1 MNETKQILCGVIR
14 DLLPS
19 YVEQLTG
26 SETNE
31 LVEQHLADCEECR
44 KVVENMKNNEKMS
57 PVIQGEEKA
66 ELDFL
71 KKNKKRTR
79 LIVWCSIVAAVLVI
93 CGAII
98 YAATRPSSY
107 FIVDNGDDGV
117 ITVTA
122 QNAAKGSSGIGYITI
137 AEGQEMEVRTNLT
150 DNSSITIEVLP
161 ANVDA
166 TTKVLMEETFT
177 AINADFYELPAGD
190 YTIRITAKKGAN
202 GDMTIKASGES
213 DAGDNTAS
221 AAD

>member
-1 MNETKQILCGVIR
+1 MNETKQISCGVIR

-44 KVVENMKNNEKMS
+44 KIVGNMKNNEKMS

-79 LIVWCSIVAAVLVI
+79 LIVWCSIIAAVLVI

-122 QNAAKGSSGIGYITI
+122 QNAAKSSGGIGYITI

-161 ANVDA
+161 DNMDA

-177 AINADFYELPAGD
+177 AVNADFYELPAGD
-190 YTIRITAKKGAN
+190 YTIRITAKKGAT

-221 AAD
+221 AAN

>member
-1 MNETKQILCGVIR
+1 MNETKQISCGVIR

-19 YVEQLTG
+19 YVEQLTD
-26 SETNE
+26 SETKE

-190 YTIRITAKKGAN
+190 YTIRITAKKGAT

-221 AAD
+221 AAN

>member
-79 LIVWCSIVAAVLVI
+79 LIVWCSIVAAVSVI

-213 DAGDNTAS
+213 DAGGNTTS

>member
-1 MNETKQILCGVIR
+1 MNETKQISCGVIR

-221 AAD
+221 AAN

>member
-1 MNETKQILCGVIR
+1 MNETKQISCGVIR

-19 YVEQLTG
+19 YVEQLTD

-190 YTIRITAKKGAN
+190 YTIRITAKKGAT

-221 AAD
+221 AAN

>member
-1 MNETKQILCGVIR
+1 MNETKQILCDVIR

-190 YTIRITAKKGAN
+190 YTIRITAKKGAT

-221 AAD
+221 AAN

>member
-1 MNETKQILCGVIR
+1 MNETKQISCGVIR

-19 YVEQLTG
+19 YVEQLTD

-44 KVVENMKNNEKMS
+44 KVVGNMKNNEKMS

-79 LIVWCSIVAAVLVI
+79 LIVWCSIIAAVLVI

-122 QNAAKGSSGIGYITI
+122 QNAAKSSGGIGYITI

-161 ANVDA
+161 ANMDA

-190 YTIRITAKKGAN
+190 YTIRITAKKGAT

-221 AAD
+221 AAN

>member
-1 MNETKQILCGVIR
+1 MNETKQILCDVIR

-221 AAD
+221 AAN

>member
-1 MNETKQILCGVIR
+1 MNETKQISCGVIR

-19 YVEQLTG
+19 YVEQLTD

-44 KVVENMKNNEKMS
+44 KVVGNMKNNEKMS

-79 LIVWCSIVAAVLVI
+79 LIVWCSIIAAVLVI

-122 QNAAKGSSGIGYITI
+122 QNAAKSSGGIGYITI

-161 ANVDA
+161 ANMDA
-166 TTKVLMEETFT
+166 TTKVLMEEMFT
-177 AINADFYELPAGD
+177 AVNADFYELPAGD
-190 YTIRITAKKGAN
+190 YTIRITAKKGAT
-202 GDMTIKASGES
+202 GDMTIKASGNS

>member
-190 YTIRITAKKGAN
+190 YTIRITAKKGAT
-202 GDMTIKASGES
+202 GDMTIKASGNS

>member
-1 MNETKQILCGVIR
+1 MNETKQISCGVIR

-44 KVVENMKNNEKMS
+44 KIVGNMKNNEKMS

-79 LIVWCSIVAAVLVI
+79 LIVWCSIIAAVLVI

-122 QNAAKGSSGIGYITI
+122 QNAAKSSGGIGYITI

-161 ANVDA
+161 ANMDA
-166 TTKVLMEETFT
+166 TTKVLMEEMFT
-177 AINADFYELPAGD
+177 AVNADFYELPAGD
-190 YTIRITAKKGAN
+190 YTIRITAKKGAT
-202 GDMTIKASGES
+202 GDMTIKASGNS

>member
-1 MNETKQILCGVIR
+1 MNETKQISCGVIR

-190 YTIRITAKKGAN
+190 YTIRITAKKGAT

-221 AAD
+221 AAN

>member
-1 MNETKQILCGVIR
+1 MNETKQISCGVIR

-19 YVEQLTG
+19 YVEQLTD

-44 KVVENMKNNEKMS
+44 KVVGNMKNNEKMS

-79 LIVWCSIVAAVLVI
+79 LIVWCSIIAAVLVI

-122 QNAAKGSSGIGYITI
+122 QNAAKSSGGIGYITI

-161 ANVDA
+161 ANMDA

-177 AINADFYELPAGD
+177 AVNADFYELPAGD
-190 YTIRITAKKGAN
+190 YTIRITAKKGAT
-202 GDMTIKASGES
+202 GDMTIKASGNS

-221 AAD
+221 AAN

>member
-1 MNETKQILCGVIR
+1 MNETKQISCGVIR

-19 YVEQLTG
+19 YVEQLTD

-44 KVVENMKNNEKMS
+44 KVVGNMKNNEKMS

-79 LIVWCSIVAAVLVI
+79 LIVWCSIIAAVLVI

-122 QNAAKGSSGIGYITI
+122 QNAAKSSGGIGYITI

-161 ANVDA
+161 DNMDA

-177 AINADFYELPAGD
+177 AVNADFYELPAGD
-190 YTIRITAKKGAN
+190 YTIRITAKKGAT
-202 GDMTIKASGES
+202 GDMTIKASGNS

>member
-1 MNETKQILCGVIR
+1 MNETKQISCGVIR

-44 KVVENMKNNEKMS
+44 KIVGNMKNNEKMS

-79 LIVWCSIVAAVLVI
+79 LIVWCSIIAAVLVI

-122 QNAAKGSSGIGYITI
+122 QNAAKSSGGIGYITI

-161 ANVDA
+161 DNMDA
-166 TTKVLMEETFT
+166 TTKALMEETFT
-177 AINADFYELPAGD
+177 AVNADFYELPAGD
-190 YTIRITAKKGAN
+190 YTIRITAKQGAT
-202 GDMTIKASGES
+202 GDMTNKASGES

-221 AAD
+221 AAN

>member
-1 MNETKQILCGVIR
+1 MNETKQISCGVIR

-19 YVEQLTG
+19 YVEQLTD

-44 KVVENMKNNEKMS
+44 KVVGNMKNNEKMS

-79 LIVWCSIVAAVLVI
+79 LIVWCSIIAAVLVI

-122 QNAAKGSSGIGYITI
+122 QNAAKSSGGIGYITI

-161 ANVDA
+161 ANMDA

-177 AINADFYELPAGD
+177 AVNADFYELPAGD
-190 YTIRITAKKGAN
+190 YTIRITAKKGAT
-202 GDMTIKASGES
+202 GDMTIKASGNS

>member
-190 YTIRITAKKGAN
+190 YTIRITAKKGAT

-221 AAD
+221 AAN

>member
-1 MNETKQILCGVIR
+1 MNETKQISCGVIR

-44 KVVENMKNNEKMS
+44 KVVGNMKNNEKMS

-79 LIVWCSIVAAVLVI
+79 LIVWCSIIAAVLVI

-122 QNAAKGSSGIGYITI
+122 QNAAKSSGGIGYITI

-161 ANVDA
+161 DNMDA

-177 AINADFYELPAGD
+177 AVNADFYELPAGD
-190 YTIRITAKKGAN
+190 YTIRITAKKGAT
-202 GDMTIKASGES
+202 GDMTIKASGNS

>member
-221 AAD
+221 AAN

>member
-1 MNETKQILCGVIR
+1 MNETKQISCGVIR

-19 YVEQLTG
+19 YVEQLTD

-79 LIVWCSIVAAVLVI
+79 LIVWCSIIAAVLVI

-122 QNAAKGSSGIGYITI
+122 QNAAKSSGGIGYITI

-161 ANVDA
+161 DNMDA

-177 AINADFYELPAGD
+177 AVNADFYELPAGD
-190 YTIRITAKKGAN
+190 YTIRITAKKGAT
-202 GDMTIKASGES
+202 GDMTIKASGNS

>member
-14 DLLPS
+14 TD
-19 YVEQLTG
+19 

-190 YTIRITAKKGAN
+190 YTIRITAKKGAT
-202 GDMTIKASGES
+202 GDMTIKASGNS

>member
-177 AINADFYELPAGD
+177 AYPQGITPFVLPQ
-190 YTIRITAKKGAN
+190 RRVRTA
-202 GDMTIKASGES
+202 I
-213 DAGDNTAS
+213 
-221 AAD
+221 

>member
-1 MNETKQILCGVIR
+1 MNETKQISCGVIR

-79 LIVWCSIVAAVLVI
+79 LIVWCSIIAAVLVI

-122 QNAAKGSSGIGYITI
+122 QNAAKSSGGIGYITI

-161 ANVDA
+161 DNMDA

-177 AINADFYELPAGD
+177 AVNADFYELPAGD
-190 YTIRITAKKGAN
+190 YTIRITAKKGAT
-202 GDMTIKASGES
+202 GDMTIKASGNS

>member
-1 MNETKQILCGVIR
+1 MNETKQISCGVIR

-19 YVEQLTG
+19 YVEQLTD

-44 KVVENMKNNEKMS
+44 KVVGNMKNNEKMS

-79 LIVWCSIVAAVLVI
+79 LIVWCSIIAAVLVI

-122 QNAAKGSSGIGYITI
+122 QNAAKSSGGIGYITI

-161 ANVDA
+161 ANMDA

-177 AINADFYELPAGD
+177 AVNADFYELPAGD
-190 YTIRITAKKGAN
+190 YTIRITAKKGAT

-221 AAD
+221 AAN

>member
-1 MNETKQILCGVIR
+1 MNETKQISCGVIR

-44 KVVENMKNNEKMS
+44 KIVGNMKNNEKMS

-79 LIVWCSIVAAVLVI
+79 LIVWCSIIAAVLVI

-122 QNAAKGSSGIGYITI
+122 QNAAKSSGGIGYITI

-161 ANVDA
+161 DNMDA

-177 AINADFYELPAGD
+177 AVNADFYELPAGD
-190 YTIRITAKKGAN
+190 YTIRITAKKGAT
-202 GDMTIKASGES
+202 GDMTIKASGNS

>member
-1 MNETKQILCGVIR
+1 MNETKQISCGVIR

-19 YVEQLTG
+19 YVEQLTD

-79 LIVWCSIVAAVLVI
+79 LIVWCSIIAAVLVI

-122 QNAAKGSSGIGYITI
+122 QNAAKSSGGIGYITI

-161 ANVDA
+161 ANMDA

-177 AINADFYELPAGD
+177 AVNADFYELPAGD
-190 YTIRITAKKGAN
+190 YTIRITAKKGAT
-202 GDMTIKASGES
+202 GDMTIKASGNS

>member
-1 MNETKQILCGVIR
+1 MNETKQISCGVIR

-44 KVVENMKNNEKMS
+44 KVVGNMKNNEKMS

-79 LIVWCSIVAAVLVI
+79 LIVWCSIIAAVLVI

-202 GDMTIKASGES
+202 GDMTIKASGNS

>member
-1 MNETKQILCGVIR
+1 MNETKQISCGVIR

-19 YVEQLTG
+19 YVEQLTD

-44 KVVENMKNNEKMS
+44 KIVGNMKNNEKMS

-79 LIVWCSIVAAVLVI
+79 LIVWCSIIAAVLVI

-122 QNAAKGSSGIGYITI
+122 QNAAKSSGGIGYITI

-161 ANVDA
+161 ANMDA

-177 AINADFYELPAGD
+177 AVNADFYELPAGD
-190 YTIRITAKKGAN
+190 YTIRITAKKGAT
-202 GDMTIKASGES
+202 GDMTIKASGNS

>member
-1 MNETKQILCGVIR
+1 MNETKQISCGVIR

-19 YVEQLTG
+19 YVEQLTD

-79 LIVWCSIVAAVLVI
+79 LIVWCSIIAAVLVI

-122 QNAAKGSSGIGYITI
+122 QNAAKSSGGIGYITI

-161 ANVDA
+161 ANMDA

-177 AINADFYELPAGD
+177 AVNADFYELPAGD
-190 YTIRITAKKGAN
+190 YTIRITAKKGAT

-221 AAD
+221 AAN

>member
-1 MNETKQILCGVIR
+1 MNETKQISCGVIR

-19 YVEQLTG
+19 YVEQLTD

-44 KVVENMKNNEKMS
+44 KIVGNMKNNEKMS

-79 LIVWCSIVAAVLVI
+79 LIVWCSIIAAVLVI

-122 QNAAKGSSGIGYITI
+122 QNAAKSSGGIGYITI

-161 ANVDA
+161 DNMDA

-177 AINADFYELPAGD
+177 AVNADFYELPAGD
-190 YTIRITAKKGAN
+190 YTIRITAKKGAT
-202 GDMTIKASGES
+202 GDMTIKASGNS

>member
-1 MNETKQILCGVIR
+1 MNETKQILCDVIR

-44 KVVENMKNNEKMS
+44 KVVENMKKKKKMS

-161 ANVDA
+161 DNMDA

-177 AINADFYELPAGD
+177 AVNADFYELPAGD

-213 DAGDNTAS
+213 DAGGNTTS

>member
-1 MNETKQILCGVIR
+1 MNETKQISCGVIR

-19 YVEQLTG
+19 YVEQLTD

-44 KVVENMKNNEKMS
+44 KIVGNMKNNEKMS

-79 LIVWCSIVAAVLVI
+79 LIVWCSIIAAVLVI

-122 QNAAKGSSGIGYITI
+122 QNAAKSSGGIGYITI

-161 ANVDA
+161 ANMDA
-166 TTKVLMEETFT
+166 TTKVLMEEMFT
-177 AINADFYELPAGD
+177 AVNADFYELPAGD
-190 YTIRITAKKGAN
+190 YTIRITAKKGAT
-202 GDMTIKASGES
+202 GDMTIKASGNS

>member
-44 KVVENMKNNEKMS
+44 KVVGNMKNNEKMS

-79 LIVWCSIVAAVLVI
+79 LIVWCSIIAAVLVI

-122 QNAAKGSSGIGYITI
+122 QNAAKSSGGIGYITI

-161 ANVDA
+161 ANMDA

-177 AINADFYELPAGD
+177 AVNADFYELPAGD
-190 YTIRITAKKGAN
+190 YTIRITAKKGAT
-202 GDMTIKASGES
+202 GDMTIKASGNS

>member
-1 MNETKQILCGVIR
+1 MNETKQISCGVIR

-44 KVVENMKNNEKMS
+44 KVVGNMKNNEKMS

-79 LIVWCSIVAAVLVI
+79 LIVWCSIIAAVLVI

-122 QNAAKGSSGIGYITI
+122 QNAAKSSGGIGYITI

-161 ANVDA
+161 ANMDA

-177 AINADFYELPAGD
+177 AVNADFYELPAGD
-190 YTIRITAKKGAN
+190 YTIRITAKKGAT
-202 GDMTIKASGES
+202 GDMTIKASGNS

>member
-1 MNETKQILCGVIR
+1 MNETKQISCGVIR

-19 YVEQLTG
+19 YVEQLTD

-79 LIVWCSIVAAVLVI
+79 LIVWCSIIAAVLVI

-122 QNAAKGSSGIGYITI
+122 QNAAKSSGGIGYITI

-161 ANVDA
+161 ANMDA
-166 TTKVLMEETFT
+166 TTKVLMEEMFT
-177 AINADFYELPAGD
+177 AVNADFYELPAGD
-190 YTIRITAKKGAN
+190 YTIRITAKKGAT
-202 GDMTIKASGES
+202 GDMTIKASGNS

>member
-79 LIVWCSIVAAVLVI
+79 LVVWCSIVAAVLVI

-122 QNAAKGSSGIGYITI
+122 QNAAKSSGGIGYITI

-161 ANVDA
+161 ANMDA

-177 AINADFYELPAGD
+177 AVNADFYELPAGD
-190 YTIRITAKKGAN
+190 YTIRITAKKGAT
-202 GDMTIKASGES
+202 GDMTIKASGNS

>member
-1 MNETKQILCGVIR
+1 MNETKQISCGVIR

-161 ANVDA
+161 DNMDA

-177 AINADFYELPAGD
+177 AVNADFYELPAGD
-190 YTIRITAKKGAN
+190 YTIRITAKKGAT

-221 AAD
+221 AAN

>member
-177 AINADFYELPAGD
+177 ADQSVRGI
-190 YTIRITAKKGAN
+190 
-202 GDMTIKASGES
+202 
-213 DAGDNTAS
+213 
-221 AAD
+221 

>member
-79 LIVWCSIVAAVLVI
+79 LIVWCSIIAAVLVI

-122 QNAAKGSSGIGYITI
+122 QNAAKSSGGIGYITI

-177 AINADFYELPAGD
+177 AVNADFYELPAGD
-190 YTIRITAKKGAN
+190 YTIRITAKKGAT
-202 GDMTIKASGES
+202 GDMTIKASGNS

>member
-1 MNETKQILCGVIR
+1 MNETKQISCGVIR

-19 YVEQLTG
+19 YVEQLTD

-44 KVVENMKNNEKMS
+44 KVVGNMKNNEKMS

-79 LIVWCSIVAAVLVI
+79 LIVWCSIIAAVLVI

-122 QNAAKGSSGIGYITI
+122 QNAAKSSGGIGYITI

-166 TTKVLMEETFT
+166 ITKVLMEETFT

-190 YTIRITAKKGAN
+190 YTIRITAKKGAT

-221 AAD
+221 AAN